1 MNMVE
6 EVILGREAEPIVI
19 YPETILSPLPC
30 PVPPFSDKI
39 IHIEDVEFTE
49 NVLNL

>member
-30 PVPPFSDKI
+30 PVPPLSGNVV
-39 IHIEDVEFTE
+39 HAEDAEVRRIFWT
-49 NVLNL
+49 